1 MTITYAEKLGNFF
14 FVTDAYAE
22 KLGNFK
28 LIICMIRYIKYLVE
42 KQGCKS

>member
-22 KLGNFK
+22 KLGNFEE
-28 LIICMIRYIKYLVE
+28 LIICMNRYIKYLVE
-42 KQGCKS
+42 KQGSK